1 MNLIMPSQISINLT
15 FIDWMIFSAV
25 LVMTFAFIVIG
36 QTFFLKKKTRVSNS
50 MDYILMGRTLTLPLF
65 VITLVTSWYGGIF
78 GVTQIAYTQGVYNF
92 VTQGLVWYIG
102 YIMFALVVAKKI
114 NKSRVLTMPDK
125 IKQLYGS
132 RAAKLAALLILFKG
146 LPVAYAIGIGLV
158 LKNIFGITLNAGI
171 ITGCCFVIAYCSLGG
186 LRAVVL
192 SDIVQFVVMFVAVII
207 VVLVSVNKFGGS
219 SFLYSNLPESYFS
232 PKGTRHTSDIFVWFF
247 IAISSTIVCPVF
259 YQRCLAAESPNVAYK
274 GVLLSTLF
282 WFIFD
287 ICTTVGGM
295 YAKAAMPDLDPV
307 DAYLVYA
314 VEILPIGFKGI
325 FLAGIVA
332 TVLSTL
338 DAFTFVTGN
347 IISYDLMP
355 EKWRESNLVRV
366 FSIIAI
372 GIMTMWISL
381 MFDGQMENVWI
392 LIEGYSGALLVTPIL
407 WSYFVKFKGQ
417 DKHFIITCIVSLF
430 VMATYDITVK
440 EQEFR
445 SFYLGTIT
453 SLIILATFS
462 LAQMAKRIIK
472 EIK

>member
-1 MNLIMPSQISINLT
+1 M
-15 FIDWMIFSAV
+15 
-25 LVMTFAFIVIG
+25 
-36 QTFFLKKKTRVSNS
+36 
-50 MDYILMGRTLTLPLF
+50 
-65 VITLVTSWYGGIF
+65 
-78 GVTQIAYTQGVYNF
+78 
-92 VTQGLVWYIG
+92 
-102 YIMFALVVAKKI
+102 
-114 NKSRVLTMPDK
+114 
-125 IKQLYGS
+125 
-132 RAAKLAALLILFKG
+132 
-146 LPVAYAIGIGLV
+146 
-158 LKNIFGITLNAGI
+158 
-171 ITGCCFVIAYCSLGG
+171 IAYCSLGG

-232 PKGTRHTSDIFVWFF
+232 PKGTRHTSDILYGFYSNFVNY
-247 IAISSTIVCPVF
+247 SMSCF

-392 LIEGYSGALLVTPIL
+392 LIEGYSRALLVTPIL

-417 DKHFIITCIVSLF
+417 DKHFIITCIVSLLLWQH
-430 VMATYDITVK
+430 MI
-440 EQEFR
+440 
-445 SFYLGTIT
+445 
-453 SLIILATFS
+453 
-462 LAQMAKRIIK
+462 
-472 EIK
+472 